1 MNLLSLENISKG
13 FADKMLFQGL
23 YLGLQAG
30 EKVALVGANGAGKST
45 LMKVLMREVLPD
57 DGRVAVRKGIRIEY
71 LRQHPQWDQQ
81 MDIRSVMMSVDH
93 PAVAL
98 YNQYQE
104 AVVAEDVESMSALG
118 DQMEKLGGWLLE
130 DRMTE
135 LLRRFE
141 LENLVYKKWTE
152 LSGGQ
157 QRRLGL
163 ARLLFAEPDVMLL
176 DEPTNHLDL
185 EMVEWLEKFL
195 AAPSITLLMI
205 THDRYFLDAVADTI
219 WELNDQ
225 QIYRH
230 QGNYASFLENAVT
243 REEISKTTRVK
254 NQNLYRRELE
264 WMRRQPKART
274 TKSRARQD
282 AFSDLENKVSQH
294 SQKKT
299 MQLRTEKIKEGGKIL
314 ELVNLSIHRGDK
326 RLLADIN
333 YVFKKGDRIGLV
345 GKNGMGKTSLLET
358 ITSALE
364 PSSGKVIH
372 GLNTK
377 IGYFRQ
383 DDLVLNNDLKV
394 IDQVKTI
401 AEYVQLADGSEISVS
416 SFLEEFLFDYA
427 KQNDYVEKLSGGE
440 KKRLQ
445 LLMVLL
451 QHPNFLILD
460 EPTNDL
466 DRDTLLVLEDYLM
479 RFEGSMILVSHDRFF
494 LDQLVDQ
501 LWILEGQ
508 ANIKVFLGNYSEYR
522 EQQKIIKEA
531 PTASPTP
538 TPAKNNTNSSSKL
551 TYGERLE
558 FEKLS
563 GALEAKEEE
572 VKQLQKDVE
581 RYAND
586 FEKLNPVLE
595 KYQLAQTQLD
605 QMLERWMELDEKN
618 TDS

>member
-1 MNLLSLENISKG
+1 MNLLSLENIAKG
-13 FADKMLFQGL
+13 FADKMLFTGL
-23 YLGLQAG
+23 HLGLQAG

-45 LMKVLMREVLPD
+45 LMKVLMREILPD
-57 DGRVAVRKGIRIEY
+57 DGRVAIRKGIRIEY
-71 LRQHPQWDQQ
+71 LRQHPQWDQLL
-81 MDIRSVMMSVDH
+81 DIRGVMMAVDH
-93 PAVAL
+93 PAVEL
-98 YNQYQE
+98 YHRYQE
-104 AVVAEDVESMSALG
+104 AVSTENVEAMSALG
-118 DQMEKLGGWLLE
+118 DQMEKLGGWQLE
-130 DRMTE
+130 ERMTE

-141 LENLVYKKWTE
+141 LENHLYKKWTE

-185 EMVEWLEKFL
+185 DMVEWLEKFL
-195 AAPSITLLMI
+195 AAPNVTLLMI

-219 WELNDQ
+219 WELNHK

-230 QGNYASFLENAVT
+230 QGNYASYLENAVT
-243 REEISKTTRVK
+243 REEIAKSTRVK

-282 AFSDLENKVSQH
+282 AFGNLEDKLNQH
-294 SQKKT
+294 EHKKT
-299 MQLRTEKIKEGGKIL
+299 MQLRTEKLKEGGKIL
-314 ELVNLSIHRGDK
+314 ELLNLSVHRGEK

-333 YVFKKGDRIGLV
+333 YTFKKGDRIGLV

-358 ITSALE
+358 ITDTLE
-364 PSSGKVIH
+364 PGSGKVIH

-383 DDLVLNNDLKV
+383 DDLVLNHDLKV

-401 AEYVQLADGSEISVS
+401 TEYVSLADGSEISVS
-416 SFLEEFLFDYA
+416 TFLEEFLFDYH

-466 DRDTLLVLEDYLM
+466 DRDSLLVLEDYLM

-508 ANIKVFLGNYSEYR
+508 GRIKVFLGNYSEYR
-522 EQQKIIKEA
+522 EQKKNAKE
-531 PTASPTP
+531 SFVS
-538 TPAKNNTNSSSKL
+538 TPAPAPKIKSSTQSKL
-551 TYGERLE
+551 TYGERIE
-558 FEKLS
+558 YEKLS
-563 GALEAKEEE
+563 EALDAKESE
-572 VKQLQKDVE
+572 VAKLQNEVAS
-581 RYAND
+581 YSND
-586 FEKLNPVLE
+586 FDKLQPILE
-595 KYQLAQTQLD
+595 KYQQSHAELD
-605 QMLERWMELDEKN
+605 QMMERWMELEEKN
-618 TDS
+618 G